1 VCAQEVPAALDLQT
15 FLPLCFCSACRLY
28 PGKHIHV
35 SRVCRVQ
42 TERAQPVQAPDLY
55 PVCVRYVSMAYPSY
69 IQGVS
74 IFAGYHQDRI
84 ALYPAYTQCMPSVCP
99 MVSRV
104 VFGWCVQF
112 VSIIYPGCL
121 HARRSPTCADRVS
134 TVYPICT
141 HGVSS
146 VCLVVSVRDVPMFPR
161 RRLRCVLMLYPWC
174 IHDVS
179 RVYPERTHPLVCP
192 PNVVSRACTWCIHCV
207 SSVYP

>member
-1 VCAQEVPAALDLQT
+1 LT
-15 FLPLCFCSACRLY
+15 FRRFFRCVSAVRAGCTQGNIYMY
-28 PGKHIHV
+28 PGCVAFRQSAPSPFKRPTCIQYVSAMYPWRIHPI
-35 SRVCRVQ
+35 SRVYLYSLGIIKIVLRCTQRIPNACP
-42 TERAQPVQAPDLY
+42 RCAPWCL
-55 PVCVRYVSMAYPSY
+55 
-69 IQGVS
+69 
-74 IFAGYHQDRI
+74 
-84 ALYPAYTQCMPSVCP
+84 
-99 MVSRV
+99 VSRV

-112 VSIIYPGCL
+112 VSIMYPGCL

-192 PNVVSRACTWCIHCV
+192 PNVVSRAYT
-207 SSVYP
+207 